1 MDISAEESRRKWNVV
16 ARRQK
21 IARMVDS
28 RIDKAFRI
36 PKKRSHHKKA
46 ETPSFTTDGT
56 HLTIL
61 EAEKRINRSPNAIRK
76 AIERGHIRQ
85 MLHGRKVF
93 VNLEDLDAYPAKVI
107 ISQHN
112 NGKSLAVRIKAKKGT
127 V

>member
-1 MDISAEESRRKWNVV
+1 MEITPEESRRKWNVV

-21 IARMVDS
+21 IARMMES
-28 RIDKAFRI
+28 RIDKAFSITR
-36 PKKRSHHKKA
+36 KRSHHRKA
-46 ETPSFTTDGT
+46 EAPSFTTDGT

-61 EAEKRINRSPNAIRK
+61 EAAKRINRSPNAIRK

-93 VNLEDLDAYPAKVI
+93 VILEDLDAYPAKVI

-112 NGKSLAVRIKAKKGT
+112 NGKSLAVRIKAKKGI

>member
-1 MDISAEESRRKWNVV
+1 MEITPEESRRKWNVV

-28 RIDKAFRI
+28 RIDKAFGSARKRTH
-36 PKKRSHHKKA
+36 KKRG
-46 ETPSFTTDGT
+46 EPSFTTDGT

-61 EAEKRINRSPNAIRK
+61 EAAKRINRSPNAIRK

-93 VNLEDLDAYPAKVI
+93 VNLQDLDAYPAKVI

-112 NGKSLAVRIKAKKGT
+112 NGKSLAVRIKAKKGI